1 MTRQRIETVHAPAAI
16 GPYSQAIRQGD
27 LLFTSGQIPLIPE
40 TGLLA
45 GTDIATQTRRVLD
58 NLEAV
63 LAAAGT
69 DWNRVLKTTI
79 YLVDLAD
86 FTVVNDLYAQRFS
99 GPPPARST
107 VQVAA
112 LPKGARIEIDLVA
125 WIDEPPHSP

>member
-1 MTRQRIETVHAPAAI
+1 
-16 GPYSQAIRQGD
+16 
-27 LLFTSGQIPLIPE
+27 
-40 TGLLA
+40 
-45 GTDIATQTRRVLD
+45 LD